1 MPFGILLADLI
12 FSDSLLRGQS
22 TLFAIGRKS
31 KFHLKLLFLDKKLHN
46 FPTFDHSFDSK
57 ILKLFEKFIFF

>member
-12 FSDSLLRGQS
+12 LSDSLLRGQS

-31 KFHLKLLFLDKKLHN
+31 KFHSFEASISGQKITQLSN
-46 FPTFDHSFDSK
+46 F
-57 ILKLFEKFIFF
+57 